1 MARKYAP
8 PEWLAAP
15 DEFDFSPEELYPP
28 DAAQQERANEQ
39 ERHFIEGQTWREW
52 WDEMHYQARKAG
64 SGQAFKEA
72 VERYGAAL
80 SRDEGNTITLHSARG
95 AYGTIVGRDLVG
107 AESDEA
113 YEKFMS
119 TLDRA
124 KLPGHIE
131 VARSHSMDRVHE
143 FWDLADKSLTAE
155 KYQAAIEQ
163 AGYVLAKQDDK
174 ILVVTKDCVVDDLH
188 RLTPAIA
195 GNRNISD
202 YQKFIAPIAA
212 QKLPSVRDAQ
222 AIQDRRQGR
231 DPELAALLRELDA
244 RQYREALDLS
254 DEHERIAEFVYGDKP
269 ASMVRQ
275 HEEAREK
282 LTEDFRAER
291 ARYIEEY
298 LEARRLRE
306 EMEAEEKSESL
317 KDLEEWEKGPGYS
330 P

>member
-1 MARKYAP
+1 VARKYAP
-8 PEWLAAP
+8 PEWSAAR
-15 DEFDFSPEELYPP
+15 DFDFSPEELYPP

-52 WDEMHYQARKAG
+52 WDEMHYQAKIAG

-72 VERYGAAL
+72 VERDGAAL

-95 AYGTIVGRDLVG
+95 AYGTFVGRDLIG
-107 AESDEA
+107 AESDQA

-119 TLDRA
+119 TLDHT

-143 FWDLADKSLTAE
+143 FWNLADKSQTAE

-195 GNRNISD
+195 GNKDISD
-202 YQKFIAPIAA
+202 YGKFIAPIAA
-212 QKLPSVRDAQ
+212 QQLPSMRDAQ
-222 AIQDRRQGR
+222 AIQDQRQGR
-231 DPELAALLRELDA
+231 DPELAPLLRELDA

-254 DEHERIAEFVYGDKP
+254 DKHERMAELVYGDKP

-282 LTEDFRAER
+282 QTEDFRAER
-291 ARYIEEY
+291 ARYIEDY

-317 KDLEEWEKGPGYS
+317 KHEEEWDKGPGYS
-330 P
+330 L

>member
-8 PEWLAAP
+8 PEWSAAR
-15 DEFDFSPEELYPP
+15 DFDFSPEELYPP
-28 DAAQQERANEQ
+28 EAAQQERANEH

-52 WDEMHYQARKAG
+52 WDEMHHQAQKAG

-72 VERYGAAL
+72 VERDGATL
-80 SRDEGNTITLHSARG
+80 SRDEDNTITLHSARG
-95 AYGTIVGRDLVG
+95 AYGTFVGRELVG
-107 AESDEA
+107 AASEEA
-113 YEKFMS
+113 YQNFMS

-131 VARSHSMDRVHE
+131 AAQAHSMDRVHE

-195 GNRNISD
+195 GNRDISD

-212 QKLPSVRDAQ
+212 QELPSVTDAQ
-222 AIQDRRQGR
+222 AIQDTREGR
-231 DPELAALLRELDA
+231 DPELAPLLRELA
-244 RQYREALDLS
+244 GRQYREALDLS
-254 DEHERIAEFVYGDKP
+254 DKHSDQIKLAHGDAPAWMVGRHEQE
-269 ASMVRQ
+269 
-275 HEEAREK
+275 REK
-282 LTEDFRAER
+282 QLEGFAAER

-298 LEARRLRE
+298 QEARRLRE
-306 EMEAEEKSESL
+306 EMETKEGKIKGL
-317 KDLEEWEKGPGYS
+317 EKGPGYS

>member
-1 MARKYAP
+1 VARKYAP
-8 PEWLAAP
+8 PEWLDAP

-28 DAAQQERANEQ
+28 EAAQQERANEQ

-52 WDEMHYQARKAG
+52 WDEMHYQAKKAG

-72 VERYGAAL
+72 VERDGAVL

-95 AYGTIVGRDLVG
+95 AYGTWVGRDLVG

-119 TLDRA
+119 TLDHT

-131 VARSHSMDRVHE
+131 VARAHSMDRVHE

-163 AGYVLAKQDDK
+163 AGYALARQDAK
-174 ILVVTKDCVVDDLH
+174 ILVVTNDCVVDELQ

-212 QKLPSVRDAQ
+212 QELPSVHDAQ
-222 AIQDRRQGR
+222 AMQDQRQGR
-231 DPELAALLRELDA
+231 DPELAPLLRELDA

-254 DEHERIAEFVYGDKP
+254 DEHERIAEFVNFDKP

-282 LTEDFRAER
+282 QTEDFRAER
-291 ARYIEEY
+291 ARYIEEF

-306 EMEAEEKSESL
+306 EMEGKEESKS
-317 KDLEEWEKGPGYS
+317 KGWEKGPGYS

>member
-1 MARKYAP
+1 VARKYAP
-8 PEWLAAP
+8 PEWSAAR
-15 DEFDFSPEELYPP
+15 DFDFSPEELYPP

-52 WDEMHYQARKAG
+52 WDEMHYQAKKAG

-72 VERYGAAL
+72 VERDGAAL

-95 AYGTIVGRDLVG
+95 AYGTFVGRDLVG

-119 TLDRA
+119 TLDHT

-131 VARSHSMDRVHE
+131 VARAHSMDRVHE

-163 AGYVLAKQDDK
+163 AGYMLARQDDK

-202 YQKFIAPIAA
+202 YQKLIAPLAA
-212 QKLPSVRDAQ
+212 QELASVTDAQ
-222 AIQDRRQGR
+222 AIQDKREGR
-231 DPELAALLRELDA
+231 DPELAPLLRELAA

-254 DEHERIAEFVYGDKP
+254 DKHEHQIELVYGDAP

-275 HEEAREK
+275 HEEVREK
-282 LTEDFRAER
+282 QTEDFKAER

-306 EMEAEEKSESL
+306 AMEGKEESKS
-317 KDLEEWEKGPGYS
+317 KGWEKGPGYS